1 MHKPRGLTTQVLRFA
16 GAGVAGLVA
25 DAGVLYL
32 LMGLGLGWAAA
43 RVLSF
48 LAAVWATWNLNRRY
62 TFEAG
67 GASAWRQWWRYL
79 LAMSGGGLVNYAVYS
94 AVMLYAPH
102 RWPLLLP
109 IALLPLC
116 AVAAG
121 SVAGMTVNFGSAK
134 FFVFSR

>member
-16 GAGVAGLVA
+16 GAGVAGLVV

-32 LMGLGLGWAAA
+32 MMGLGLGWAPA

-48 LAAVWATWNLNRRY
+48 LAAVWATWQLNRRY
-62 TFEAG
+62 TFEAS

-79 LAMSGGGLVNYAVYS
+79 LAMSGGGLVNYAAYS
-94 AVMLYAPH
+94 AVMLYAAH
-102 RWPLLLP
+102 WWPLHLP
-109 IALLPLC
+109 ISLLPLF
-116 AVAAG
+116 AVAVG
-121 SVAGMTVNFGSAK
+121 SLAGMAVNFASAK